1 MVCNASTK
9 FGHPPLQNPIFHQR
23 TFRLVL
29 RHPRLSGCL
38 LAFPPLPLMHLALHR
53 QTLTCNLTSVPTVPF
68 ITLLPVDAPSEQL
81 PARDSQCLCLAVRW
95 RQNRENS
102 FAHKKPN
109 SPECENLF
117 FSSGSMQTRGVSP
130 ARFTCRGS
138 HLAHTRQS
146 CAGEKV
152 LWHTGPDCWERWL
165 FPMIKEASVSSRRRC
180 TVDPISQ

>member
-102 FAHKKPN
+102 FAHKKRKTLLN
-109 SPECENLF
+109 VKIF
-117 FSSGSMQTRGVSP
+117 FSPPARCKREVFLLHASP
-130 ARFTCRGS
+130 AGGATWP
-138 HLAHTRQS
+138 TPV
-146 CAGEKV
+146 KV
-152 LWHTGPDCWERWL
+152 ALE
-165 FPMIKEASVSSRRRC
+165 RRC
-180 TVDPISQ
+180 CGTPGLTAGSGGFFQ